1 MKCPSCGHSD
11 DKVIDSR
18 SAKDGRAI
26 RRRRE
31 CLGCGARF
39 TTYEYVEAESLL
51 VVKRDGRRE
60 PFSRQKLFAGVAKA
74 CGKRPIPADAVENL
88 VDVVASD
95 IQRNAQ
101 SEITSK
107 RIGERVMEE
116 LARLDEVAY
125 VRFASVYR
133 RFKDITQFMEELKT
147 LLRKSAEGSRTAGS
161 AGPGT
166 GLSDGGST
174 GYAAPTVPTKA
185 GPAKT
190 DQAKPASPKSD
201 QTKPASQKSDRTKP
215 SQAKP
220 DQMKPGSEGSGKTGL
235 ERRDD

>member
-1 MKCPSCGHSD
+1 
-11 DKVIDSR
+11 VIDSR

-31 CLGCGARF
+31 CLECGSRF

-60 PFSRQKLFAGVAKA
+60 PFSRQKLFSGVSKA
-74 CGKRPIPADAVENL
+74 CGKRPIATDAVENL
-88 VDVVASD
+88 VDVVIAD
-95 IQRNAQ
+95 IQKSAQ
-101 SEITSK
+101 SEITSR

-147 LLRKSAEGSRTAGS
+147 LLKKSADASDASGSRGSDSAGS
-161 AGPGT
+161 GAGSTDAGRPGAAGPSKPGP
-166 GLSDGGST
+166 GGS
-174 GYAAPTVPTKA
+174 
-185 GPAKT
+185 GPA
-190 DQAKPASPKSD
+190 
-201 QTKPASQKSDRTKP
+201 R
-215 SQAKP
+215 
-220 DQMKPGSEGSGKTGL
+220 SEKG
-235 ERRDD
+235 DD

>member
-1 MKCPSCGHSD
+1 VKCPSCGHSD

-31 CLGCGARF
+31 CMKCGSRF

-51 VVKRDGRRE
+51 VAKRDGRRE
-60 PFSRQKLFAGVAKA
+60 PFSRQKLFAGVSKA
-74 CGKRPIPADAVENL
+74 CGKRPIAAEAVENL
-88 VDVVASD
+88 VDVVTAD

-101 SEITSK
+101 SEITSM
-107 RIGERVMEE
+107 RIGEKVMEE

-147 LLRKSAEGSRTAGS
+147 LLKKSAEASGGPGSPATGPAATASARPGS
-161 AGPGT
+161 AGPGRP
-166 GLSDGGST
+166 GAGGSDS
-174 GYAAPTVPTKA
+174 G
-185 GPAKT
+185 
-190 DQAKPASPKSD
+190 D
-201 QTKPASQKSDRTKP
+201 
-215 SQAKP
+215 
-220 DQMKPGSEGSGKTGL
+220 SE
-235 ERRDD
+235 RDDG

>member
-31 CLGCGARF
+31 CLECGSRF
-39 TTYEYVEAESLL
+39 TTYEYVEAESLQ

-60 PFSRQKLFAGVAKA
+60 PFSRQKLFSGVSKA
-74 CGKRPIPADAVENL
+74 CGKRPIATEAVENL
-88 VDVVASD
+88 VDVVTSD
-95 IQRNAQ
+95 IQKSAQ

-147 LLRKSAEGSRTAGS
+147 LLKKSGETSDGPGPSGSDSAGS
-161 AGPGT
+161 SAIPTGAGRPGTPGPSKSGPGR
-166 GLSDGGST
+166 S
-174 GYAAPTVPTKA
+174 
-185 GPAKT
+185 GPA
-190 DQAKPASPKSD
+190 
-201 QTKPASQKSDRTKP
+201 R
-215 SQAKP
+215 
-220 DQMKPGSEGSGKTGL
+220 SEISN
-235 ERRDD
+235 D